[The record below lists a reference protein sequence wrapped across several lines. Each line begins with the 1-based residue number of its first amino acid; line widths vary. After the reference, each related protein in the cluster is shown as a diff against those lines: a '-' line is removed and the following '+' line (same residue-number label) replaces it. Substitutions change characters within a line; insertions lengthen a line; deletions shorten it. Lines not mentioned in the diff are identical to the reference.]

1 MPTPEIE
8 AMASCRAM
16 RAALAAV
23 VALAALGA
31 CGDNQVPAADAQGPD
46 TQLLDQLRALPHVHD
61 AQEQPTQNPGYHYIV
76 LHFTQPADHA
86 DPQSATFL
94 QEVSLLAK
102 DTTSPLIV
110 HTSGYWDYY
119 LDSAVELTVLLN
131 ANQISI
137 EHRYFASSRPANPDW
152 TKLTIEQMA
161 DDEHVIVSELR
172 TVFTGKAL
180 STGGSKG
187 GMTAIF
193 YRRFFPDDVDGTVP
207 YVAPISFAAPDP
219 RYPPFIDTV
228 GTDACRQAVR
238 DAATEMLSHRRAAIE
253 QRAQAQ
259 ATQYHYAYTRV
270 LLGPAVESAI
280 DSLEWSFWQY
290 FGINT
295 CSQVPTA
302 TATDDQMFAFLD
314 KITPV
319 SDSDDEQTGL
329 FDAYYYQAYFQLGY
343 PDGGA
348 AYLKPFLMYTDADYI
363 NSLPTAQPTYD
374 GGVAMHDIDDFL
386 EQHGDRFLF
395 VYGQWDPWTAGKF
408 TLGGAT
414 DSLELIQAQGTHS
427 SHLTRLAQADR
438 DQAMAKLAAWT
449 GVQPMVPSAR
459 EMPQLIAPRMPP
471 AFVRGL
477 RALRHSP

>member
-8 AMASCRAM
+8 AMASCPAM

-23 VALAALGA
+23 VALAA
-31 CGDNQVPAADAQGPD
+31 CGDNVPVPADAPGQA
-46 TQLLDQLRALPHVHD
+46 TELLDKLRALPHVHD
-61 AQEQPTQNPGYHYIV
+61 ASEQPTQTAGYHYIV
-76 LHFTQPADHA
+76 LHFTQPEDHA
-86 DPQSATFL
+86 DPQSPTFQ

-102 DTTSPLIV
+102 DETSPLIV

-119 LDSAVELTVLLN
+119 LDHVVELTVLLN

-137 EHRYFASSRPANPDW
+137 EHRFFATSRPASPDW

-238 DAATEMLSHRRAAIE
+238 DAATEMLSHRRAALE
-253 QRAQAQ
+253 QRAQTQ
-259 ATQYHYAYTRV
+259 ATQYGYAYTRV

-290 FGINT
+290 FGIST

-314 KITPV
+314 KIAPV

-348 AYLKPFLMYTDADYI
+348 AYLKPFLMYTDADYL

-374 GGVAMHDIDDFL
+374 GGAAMHDIDDFL

-414 DSLELIQAQGTHS
+414 DSLELIQAQGTHN
-427 SHLTRLAQADR
+427 SHLTRLAQADQ
-438 DQAMAKLAAWT
+438 DAAMAKLAAWT

-477 RALRHSP
+477 RALPHSP

>member
-1 MPTPEIE
+1 
-8 AMASCRAM
+8 M
-16 RAALAAV
+16 RAAL
-23 VALAALGA
+23 VALLALAA
-31 CGDNQVPAADAQGPD
+31 CGDNQTIAPDAPGD
-46 TQLLDQLRALPHVHD
+46 SDLLAKLRALPHVHD
-61 AQEQPTQNPGYHYIV
+61 AAEMSTQTPGYHYIV
-76 LHFTQPADHA
+76 LHFTQPVDHA
-86 DPQSATFL
+86 DPQSATFE

-119 LDSAVELTVLLN
+119 LDHVVELTVLLD

-152 TKLTIEQMA
+152 SKLTIEQMA

-172 TVFTGKAL
+172 TVFKGAAIA
-180 STGGSKG
+180 TGGSKG

-207 YVAPISFAAPDP
+207 YVAPISYAAPDT
-219 RYPPFIDTV
+219 RYPPFIDMV
-228 GTDACRQAVR
+228 GTDTCRQAVR
-238 DAATEMLSHRRAAIE
+238 DVATEMLHNRRVGLE
-253 QRAQAQ
+253 QRAQTQ
-259 ATQYHYAYTRV
+259 ATQQGYQYTRV

-290 FGINT
+290 YGIAT
-295 CSQVPTA
+295 CAQVPA
-302 TATDDQMFAFLD
+302 LTATDDQMFAFLD
-314 KITPV
+314 KISPV
-319 SDSDDEQTGL
+319 SDSDDDSTGQ
-329 FDAYYYQAYFQLGY
+329 FDAYYSQAYFQLGY

-348 AYLKPFLMYTDADYI
+348 AYLKPYLMYTDADYI

-374 GGVAMHDIDDFL
+374 GGAAMHDIDNFV
-386 EQHGDRFLF
+386 EQQGDRFVF

-408 TLGGAT
+408 ALGSAQ
-414 DSLELIQAQGTHS
+414 DSLELIQAQGTHN
-427 SHLTRLAQADR
+427 SHLTRLAQADQ
-438 DQAMAKLAAWT
+438 DAAFAKLAQWT
-449 GVQPMVPSAR
+449 GVTPMVPSAR
-459 EMPQLIAPRMPP
+459 TAPVELRAPRMPP